1 MELNKET
8 MVVEQPRAHAALLGC
23 SLGNMLKLTSLGF
36 GMCLPMTVDTISF
49 FFFHLPKQNLHA
61 PQLRILL
68 SPPTP
73 AVPERFSPAS

>member
-1 MELNKET
+1 
-8 MVVEQPRAHAALLGC
+8 MVSRIASSPCGLAGC
-23 SLGNMLKLTSLGF
+23 SLGNMFKINFSGLNVSSN
-36 GMCLPMTVDTISF
+36 DSRHH

-73 AVPERFSPAS
+73 AVPIQPCLLGLTTRAAA